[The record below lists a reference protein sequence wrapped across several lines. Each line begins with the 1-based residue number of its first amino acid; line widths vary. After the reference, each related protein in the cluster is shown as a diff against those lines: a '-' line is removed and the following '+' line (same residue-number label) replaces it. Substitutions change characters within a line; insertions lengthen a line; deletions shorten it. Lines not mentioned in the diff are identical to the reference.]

1 MREKYMF
8 QLNPSILSNYY
19 LKYKTCCWCK
29 HNNNGYNTHKK
40 KKLNNTYEYY
50 LFEIK
55 KYIILFGLRCDTC
68 PSLLKDNATLAIHF
82 HC

>member
-1 MREKYMF
+1 MG
-8 QLNPSILSNYY
+8 I
-19 LKYKTCCWCK
+19 
-29 HNNNGYNTHKK
+29 THTQ